1 MIEVIL
7 NTSISSPRRT
17 ILIPIDVSETSF
29 YTAEWALKQIV
40 NCESDNII
48 LINVR
53 HEHIPHSKSK
63 SNNGDK
69 ENSFRIINEDLKLE
83 SHELLKS
90 FSNLFIEN
98 HGHVKAICLVGDPR
112 TEVLAWIK
120 LNRPDQVIMGNRG
133 RAALSGNFG
142 LNVGLFLGSV
152 SQHILQHSPVPVT
165 VVPNPKL
172 VE

>member
-1 MIEVIL
+1 MIEEVIL
-7 NTSISSPRRT
+7 NDLILTPKRT
-17 ILIPIDVSETSF
+17 IMIPIDVSETSF
-29 YTAEWALKQIV
+29 YTAEWTLSQIV
-40 NCESDNII
+40 NSETDNII

-53 HEHIPHSKSK
+53 HEHIPHSKGS
-63 SNNGDK
+63 SNDK

-90 FSNLFIEN
+90 FSKLFTEKN
-98 HGHVKAICLVGDPR
+98 ANVKAICLVGDPR
-112 TEVLAWIK
+112 TDVLAWIK

-133 RAALSGNFG
+133 RAASSGNRY
-142 LNVGLFLGSV
+142 LMVGLFLGSV